1 MLGYNVEID
10 SKSYQYFVLGHNV
23 HKKNNNFSIVL
34 RNFNEEYY
42 ENYTILYTKMNND
55 LSPDVFFL
63 DEKEKSG
70 IMDLIEYFKHK
81 GVRFSIYGKKEMYK
95 AESLEFIRKYN
106 LSLSGILT
114 IDEVFKEFENNLTLL
129 CVIFLEDE
137 VKPGRHE
144 NKTGYWA

>member
-1 MLGYNVEID
+1 MFYAHNFIGYNVEID
-10 SKSYQYFVLGHNV
+10 SKGYQYFVIGHNV
-23 HKKNNNFSIVL
+23 HKKNNNFSILL
-34 RNFNEEYY
+34 RNLNDEYN

-55 LSPDVFFL
+55 FSPDVFFL

-114 IDEVFKEFENNLTLL
+114 IEEVFKEFENNLTLL
-129 CVIFLEDE
+129 CVVFLEDE
-137 VKPGRHE
+137 VKPGK
-144 NKTGYWA
+144 NW